1 MANVQLY
8 FKLKGY
14 IFPHV
19 ETEELYLGKIRF
31 HLLLGH
37 PLFFFRFLS
46 NAFSDFGSVGRKRKK
61 KNKNKIEK
69 KSGARWPGTSA

>member
-1 MANVQLY
+1 MLGFCPGIRVHKGIVTIITIVFSL
-8 FKLKGY
+8 FKA
-14 IFPHV
+14 IPF
-19 ETEELYLGKIRF
+19 
-31 HLLLGH
+31 
-37 PLFFFRFLS
+37 FFFRFLS

>member
-1 MANVQLY
+1 MTR
-8 FKLKGY
+8 
-14 IFPHV
+14 HV
-19 ETEELYLGKIRF
+19 NRALVSQICTYVR
-31 HLLLGH
+31 
-37 PLFFFRFLS
+37 PSPFFFRFLS